1 MPEIDLQSAITTNV
15 LRLGELTLEAHA
27 DRIVVVEDEFR
38 SGYECATCGG
48 TGNIKCADCSDGT
61 SAVNPL
67 IKCKSCAGTTW
78 ILCAD
83 CGGKGALLVIPEQS
97 ERRPT
102 TGTIVSVGP
111 DVARLTRF
119 QAMLYAIREFFGFKV
134 PAKRLARGQSVIYPS
149 FCGHV
154 FDLNAVDLRG
164 TEIQVCIRI
173 MRESEVIAKVSGHLD
188 LRRVQKSVAM
198 VGG

>member
-48 TGNIKCADCSDGT
+48 TGNIKCADCTDGT

-97 ERRPT
+97 ARRPT

-111 DVARLTRF
+111 DVTRLT
-119 QAMLYAIREFFGFKV
+119 
-134 PAKRLARGQSVIYPS
+134 RGQSVIYPS

-154 FDLNAVDLRG
+154 FDLNAVDLSG

>member
-1 MPEIDLQSAITTNV
+1 MPEIDLESAIDTNV
-15 LRLGELTLEAHA
+15 LCLGELKLEAHA
-27 DRIVVVEDEFR
+27 DRIIIVEDEFR

-48 TGNIKCADCSDGT
+48 TGNVKCADCSNGT

-67 IKCKSCAGTTW
+67 IKCKSCAGRTW

-83 CGGKGALLVIPEQS
+83 CGGKGATLVIPEQS

-102 TGTIVSVGP
+102 TGTIVSIGP
-111 DVARLTRF
+111 DVTRLT
-119 QAMLYAIREFFGFKV
+119 
-134 PAKRLARGQSVIYPS
+134 RGQSVIYPS

-154 FDLNAVDLRG
+154 FDLAAVDLSG

-188 LRRVQKSVAM
+188 LRRVQKSLAQVD
-198 VGG
+198 G